1 MQKSSSTHVCVIL
14 AASVH
19 HRNRVEAQRAEE
31 LLRHVVLAHTV
42 LEGQK
47 EHVLSGQDGA
57 AVCRG
62 GPVAESAW
70 TRLATRKQTS
80 E

>member
-1 MQKSSSTHVCVIL
+1 
-14 AASVH
+14 VH
-19 HRNRVEAQRAEE
+19 HRNRVEAERPEE

-42 LEGQK
+42 LEGQ
-47 EHVLSGQDGA
+47 EELVLSGQDGA

-62 GPVAESAW
+62 GAVAESAG